1 MVALLDLSKQL
12 FTRCNSSSCRN
23 LSVRQLLIIVSDGRG
38 VFHEG
43 REKVMQ
49 SMMKARQAGYFC
61 IILIVENPSAA
72 DSVLDIRLPM
82 FSGGQ
87 LTSIVS
93 YMDHFPFH
101 HYIVLRDVTNLPY
114 ALSDALRQWFELVKS

>member
-1 MVALLDLSKQL
+1 
-12 FTRCNSSSCRN
+12 
-23 LSVRQLLIIVSDGRG
+23 
-38 VFHEG
+38 
-43 REKVMQ
+43 MQ

-101 HYIVLRDVTNLPY
+101 HYIVLRDVTNLPH

>member
-1 MVALLDLSKQL
+1 
-12 FTRCNSSSCRN
+12 
-23 LSVRQLLIIVSDGRG
+23 
-38 VFHEG
+38 
-43 REKVMQ
+43 MQ

-72 DSVLDIRLPM
+72 DNVLDIRLPM

-101 HYIVLRDVTNLPY
+101 HYIVLRDVTNLSH